1 MVTVLEMVLIDFSD
15 GGSFGFH
22 WDGEAVD
29 IISDGEFWTLGV
41 IEGTDRTGMVLMV
54 LVACYSCWN

>member
-1 MVTVLEMVLIDFSD
+1 MVVSVFI
-15 GGSFGFH
+15 G
-22 WDGEAVD
+22 DGEAVD

-41 IEGTDRTGMVLMV
+41 IEGTGMVLMV